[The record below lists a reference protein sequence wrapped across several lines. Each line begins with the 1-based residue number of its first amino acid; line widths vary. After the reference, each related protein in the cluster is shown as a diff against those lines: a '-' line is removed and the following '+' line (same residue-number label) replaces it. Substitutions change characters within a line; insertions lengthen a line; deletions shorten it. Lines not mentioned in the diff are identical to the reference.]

1 MTDQSGMPPGG
12 LRRPSSRATGLRK
25 VNTEPA
31 EKTLVAVI
39 SILSGIVRPF
49 THRDWRG
56 QENLPATGGV
66 LVVANHISN
75 FDPIA
80 VGQYLAF
87 SGRWPRFLGKASL
100 FTVPV
105 IGRIITACGQIPVQ
119 RGTKSA
125 VHALDAAVVAVE
137 SGKAVVIY
145 PEGTVTLHEQLWPMV
160 AKSGAARIALQTAC
174 PVIPLGQWG
183 AQDVMWGKKI
193 HFPKL
198 LPRKTLRLTAGPP
211 VPLDD
216 LREGPITPQTVAIAT
231 ERIMA
236 AITELVVELRQEPAP
251 PELFDP
257 RRARRGDVPG
267 EPESSSGSSAG
278 ADPDRRVDEETT

>member
-12 LRRPSSRATGLRK
+12 LRRPSSRARSLRK

-31 EKTLVAVI
+31 EKTLVAVV
-39 SILSGIVRPF
+39 SLLSGIVRPF

-56 QENLPATGGV
+56 QENLPRTGGV
-66 LVVANHISN
+66 LVVSNHISN
-75 FDPIA
+75 FDPIV

-100 FTVPV
+100 FTAPV
-105 IGRIITACGQIPVQ
+105 VGGIITACGQIPVQ
-119 RGTKSA
+119 RGTTSA
-125 VHALDAAVVAVE
+125 VHALSAAVEAVE
-137 SGKAVVIY
+137 AGKAVVIY
-145 PEGTVTLHEQLWPMV
+145 PEGTVTLDEQLWPMV
-160 AKSGAARIALQTAC
+160 AKSGAARIALQAGC

-183 AQDVMWGKKI
+183 AQDVMWGKEI

-198 LPRKTLRLTAGPP
+198 LPRKTLRVVAGPP

-216 LREGPITPQTVAIAT
+216 LRESPITPQTVAVAT
-231 ERIMA
+231 ERIMD
-236 AITELVVELRQEPAP
+236 AITGLVAELRQEPAP

-257 RRARRGDVPG
+257 RRARRRPDGPSAEASPETDPAPPGDG
-267 EPESSSGSSAG
+267 TI
-278 ADPDRRVDEETT
+278 R

>member
-12 LRRPSSRATGLRK
+12 LRRPSSQATGLRK

-66 LVVANHISN
+66 LVVSNHISN

-137 SGKAVVIY
+137 AGKAVVIY
-145 PEGTVTLHEQLWPMV
+145 PEGTVTLDEQLWPMV

-198 LPRKTLRLTAGPP
+198 LPRKTLRLKAGPP

-216 LREGPITPQTVAIAT
+216 LRGEPITPQAVAVAT

-236 AITELVVELRQEPAP
+236 AITALVVELRGEPAP

-257 RRARRGDVPG
+257 RRARQQAAEASTSSEPSPTTDPEPRTDG
-267 EPESSSGSSAG
+267 ETG
-278 ADPDRRVDEETT
+278 